1 MPSSTD
7 QRAGGEPAPVLVTA
21 GGRFRQWNRR
31 LHYYLGLYLLL
42 FVWLFSFT
50 GLLLNHSQWKFAEF
64 WENRKQTSEKRDI
77 QAPAPGGDLAQA
89 RELMRQLDIRGEIE
103 WTTTR
108 NDPEKFDFRVSRPGR
123 LYEIKADFAG
133 HKATVQRIDLN
144 AWGVVR
150 ILHTFTGV
158 RLDDSRN
165 ARDWLLTSM
174 WAWTMD
180 AVAAGLILMVLSSYW
195 MWYELPRQRRW
206 GTVALALGCL
216 SCGLFC
222 VGLRWL
228 Y

>member
-1 MPSSTD
+1 MRSSID
-7 QRAGGEPAPVLVTA
+7 QGASAQLSPTTQPGDVLK
-21 GGRFRQWNRR
+21 RWNRK

-64 WENRKQTSEKRDI
+64 WDSRWQTSDERDI
-77 QAPAPGGDLAQA
+77 VPPPPGGDLAQA
-89 RELMRQLDIRGEIE
+89 RDLMRQLDIRGEIE

-108 NDPEKFDFRVSRPGR
+108 NDPNRFDFRASRPGR
-123 LYEIKADFAG
+123 IYEIKADFG
-133 HKATVQRIDLN
+133 RHKASVQRIELN
-144 AWGVVR
+144 AWGVMR

-158 RLDDSRN
+158 RMDDSRN
-165 ARDWLLTSM
+165 SRDWLLTSL
-174 WAWTMD
+174 WAFTMD
-180 AVAAGLILMVLSSYW
+180 AVAAGLILMVLSSYY
-195 MWYELPRQRRW
+195 MWFELPQKRRW
-206 GTVALALGCL
+206 GTVALLLGFL